1 MLKVFFWRK
10 IDVSNHLLTYVSK
23 FIYNN
28 MRKIQEQNVRKLTK
42 VGRQSIAVT
51 IPIEIVRA
59 LKWKTKQKV
68 VVEKVRGGVL
78 IKDWKNK

>member
-1 MLKVFFWRK
+1 
-10 IDVSNHLLTYVSK
+10 
-23 FIYNN
+23 

-78 IKDWKNK
+78 IKDWKK